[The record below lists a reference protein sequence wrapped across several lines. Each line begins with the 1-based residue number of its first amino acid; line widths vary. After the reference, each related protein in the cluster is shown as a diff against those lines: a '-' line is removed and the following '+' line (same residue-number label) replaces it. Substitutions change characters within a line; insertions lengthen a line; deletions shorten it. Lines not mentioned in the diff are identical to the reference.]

1 MSTKSFLGICVLI
14 CFALTSFAN
23 NTNPNTKP
31 GKRKKKENTYKAP
44 AYTKETILDR
54 LYDHNCP
61 IDIRWN
67 ADVKKSIKDYTSAGK
82 RSSEVIIGRSAMYF
96 PIFENYLNEYGLPQD
111 LKYLP
116 VIESL
121 LDPTAFSA
129 AGAAGLWQ
137 FMPATAR
144 NYGLV
149 IDNYMDE
156 RFDAHKAT
164 EAAMQHLTH
173 LNDVFEDW
181 TLVIAA
187 YNCGEGRM
195 KQAIKK
201 AKSRDFWK
209 LKKHLP
215 KETRR
220 YVSRFISAVYI
231 MNNYIFHDIHP
242 AYPDYDLQL
251 TKTVKVYKRISFK
264 QIAKETGYSL
274 AVIQKLNP
282 GYKREIIPPSAD
294 GCQLVL
300 PKIN

>member
-1 MSTKSFLGICVLI
+1 MSAKSFIGVCVLI
-14 CFALTSFAN
+14 CMALTSFAN
-23 NTNPNTKP
+23 NTEPTMKTNR
-31 GKRKKKENTYKAP
+31 GKKKASAYKAP
-44 AYTKETILDR
+44 KYTKEVILDR
-54 LYDHNCP
+54 LYEQNCP
-61 IDIRWN
+61 VEIRWN
-67 ADVKKSIKDYTSAGK
+67 SDVKKSIKEYTTDGR
-82 RSSEVIIGRSAMYF
+82 RSSEVIIGRSAIYF
-96 PIFENYLNEYGLPQD
+96 PIFEKYLNEYGLPQD
-111 LKYLP
+111 LKYLT

-121 LDPTAFSA
+121 LNPKVVSPR
-129 AGAAGLWQ
+129 GAAGLWQ

-144 NYGLV
+144 SYGLT

-156 RFDAHKAT
+156 RFDTHRAT
-164 EAAMQHLTH
+164 EAAMKHLTH
-173 LNDVFEDW
+173 LHDIFENW

-209 LKKHLP
+209 LKKYLP
-215 KETRR
+215 KETRK

-251 TKTVKVYKRISFK
+251 TKAVKVFKRKTFK
-264 QIAKETGYSL
+264 QIAKETGFSL
-274 AVIQKLNP
+274 AVIKKLNP
-282 GYKREIIPPSAD
+282 GYKKEIIPPSAD
-294 GCQLVL
+294 GFQLVL